1 MKKNETTF
9 QVTGASGLY
18 AAVESQSTIEMMR
31 FDETGRELM
40 RDNSEYQLTNGDP
53 LRVNDDGSFTNLSS
67 GEVLRRA

>member
-1 MKKNETTF
+1 MKKTEMTF
-9 QVTGASGLY
+9 QVSGASGLY
-18 AAVESQSTIEMMR
+18 TVVEAQSTIEMMR
-31 FDETGRELM
+31 FDKTGRELM